1 MEQKIK
7 FFQKGD
13 VMKRI
18 LIVDDEKKIRKIYSR
33 LLIGEG
39 FEVIEKSNAME
50 ASEVLIRENID
61 LVLLDINMPE
71 VDGGVLYEIMQL
83 FHKKTKVI
91 VTSVYPLD
99 EQRHLIAEA
108 VDYYDK
114 SQSMEA
120 LMVKVKEALRNG
132 EA

>member
-1 MEQKIK
+1 
-7 FFQKGD
+7 
-13 VMKRI
+13 MKRI
-18 LIVDDEKKIRKIYSR
+18 LIVDDEKKIRQIYSR

-50 ASEVLIRENID
+50 ASEVLVRENID

-71 VDGGVLYEIMQL
+71 VDGGVLYEVMQL

-99 EQRHLIAEA
+99 EQRRLIAEA

-114 SQSMEA
+114 SQSMEM